1 MSEMKSGLAVAA
13 ARPQSRRDSTSSGCQ
28 STPNYIT
35 RKLAMT
41 NTDPNAVYCDECWEE
56 ITDETFY
63 VLGFGK
69 GHALSD
75 MIICE
80 KCLRNNHLIYLA
92 DYLEERKD
100 FHDDL

>member
-1 MSEMKSGLAVAA
+1 MNNEKTGGPAVAA
-13 ARPQSRRDSTSSGCQ
+13 ARPPRRDSNHNDCQ
-28 STPNYIT
+28 STPKYIT
-35 RKLAMT
+35 RKLTMT
-41 NTDPNAVYCDECWEE
+41 NIDPDAVYCDECWQE

-80 KCLRNNHLIYLA
+80 KCLRDNHLVYLA

-100 FHDDL
+100 FNNDL